1 MINANKIVPVTKSD
15 LLSILANACLLC
27 GKTVTALTATTPGV
41 FAISSNPSTDVA
53 ICNEPVV
60 SFDFASGSS
69 AATVYFI
76 ADYAYEGFKV
86 AGTAVTP
93 QAGSATVDP
102 NSATL
107 YKATLSSGNVT
118 IAACY

>member
-15 LLSILANACLLC
+15 LLSILANAALLAA
-27 GKTVTALTATTPGV
+27 KTVTALTATAPGV
-41 FAISSNPSTDVA
+41 FAISENPATDVT
-53 ICNEPVV
+53 ICNEPVK

-69 AATVYFI
+69 AATIYFI
-76 ADYAYEGFKV
+76 ADYDYQGFKV
-86 AGTAVTP
+86 AGVAVTTSG
-93 QAGSATVDP
+93 AEVDA

-107 YKATLSSGNVT
+107 YKATLSSGAVA

>member
-27 GKTVTALTATTPGV
+27 GKTVTAIAASAPGV

-60 SFDFASGSS
+60 SFDFASGST

-107 YKATLSSGNVT
+107 YKAALSSGNVT
-118 IAACY
+118 ITACY

>member
-15 LLSILANACLLC
+15 LLSILANAAVLAA
-27 GKTVTALTATTPGV
+27 KTVTALAATAPGV
-41 FAISSNPSTDVA
+41 FSISENPSTDVT
-53 ICNEPVV
+53 ICNEPVK

-86 AGTAVTP
+86 AGTAVTTS
-93 QAGSATVDP
+93 GATVDP

-107 YKATLSSGNVT
+107 YKATLSSGAVT

>member
-27 GKTVTALTATTPGV
+27 GKTVTALTASKPGV

-53 ICNEPVV
+53 LCNEPVV

-86 AGTAVTP
+86 AGTAVVTE
-93 QAGSATVDP
+93 GATVDP

-107 YKATLSSGNVT
+107 YKATLATGAVT

>member
-27 GKTVTALTATTPGV
+27 GKTVTAIAASAPGV
-41 FAISSNPSTDVA
+41 FAISSNPATDVA
-53 ICNEPVV
+53 ICNEPVK
-60 SFDFASGSS
+60 SFDFATGSS
-69 AATVYFI
+69 AAVVYFI
-76 ADYAYEGFKV
+76 ADYGYEGFKV
-86 AGTAVTP
+86 AGTAVETD
-93 QAGSATVDP
+93 GDDVDA

-107 YKATLSSGNVT
+107 YKATLSSGDVT

>member
-1 MINANKIVPVTKSD
+1 MINANKIIPVTKSD
-15 LLSILANACLLC
+15 LLSILANAALLAA
-27 GKTVTALTATTPGV
+27 KTVTALTATAPGV
-41 FAISSNPSTDVA
+41 FAISSNPSTDVT
-53 ICNEPVV
+53 ICNEPVK

-76 ADYAYEGFKV
+76 ADYEYEGFKV
-86 AGTAVTP
+86 AGVAVTTSG
-93 QAGSATVDP
+93 AEVDA

-107 YKATLSSGNVT
+107 YKATLSNGAVA

>member
-27 GKTVTALTATTPGV
+27 GKTVTALTASKPGV

-53 ICNEPVV
+53 LCNEPVV

-69 AATVYFI
+69 AATVYFV

-86 AGTAVTP
+86 AGAAVTP
-93 QAGSATVDP
+93 TEGSATVDP

-107 YKATLSSGNVT
+107 YKATLASGDVT

>member
-15 LLSILANACLLC
+15 LLSILANAAILAA
-27 GKTVTALTATTPGV
+27 KTVTAIAATAPGV
-41 FAISSNPSTDVA
+41 FSISSNPSTDVA
-53 ICNEPVV
+53 ICNEPVK

-76 ADYAYEGFKV
+76 ADYEYKGFKV
-86 AGTAVTP
+86 AGTAVDPTE
-93 QAGSATVDP
+93 GSATVDP

-107 YKATLSSGNVT
+107 YKATLATGAVT

>member
-1 MINANKIVPVTKSD
+1 MINANKIIPVTKSD
-15 LLSILANACLLC
+15 LLSILANACLMC
-27 GKTVTALTATTPGV
+27 GKTVTAIAASAPGV

-53 ICNEPVV
+53 VCNEPVKV
-60 SFDFASGSS
+60 FDFASGSS
-69 AATVYFI
+69 AATVYFV

-93 QAGSATVDP
+93 TEGSAEVDA

-107 YKATLSSGNVT
+107 YKATLSSGAVT

>member
-27 GKTVTALTATTPGV
+27 GKTVTAIAATKPGV
-41 FAISSNPSTDVA
+41 FSISSNPSTDVA

-60 SFDFASGSS
+60 SFDFASGST

-107 YKATLSSGNVT
+107 YKAALSSGNVT
-118 IAACY
+118 ITACY